1 MGEHHPAATPQEA
14 QALAERV
21 AAGMYAR
28 DRASQAMGMQIGAIG
43 PGYAELTMTVRADM
57 LNGHAICHGGFI
69 FTLADS
75 AFAYACNSYNLMTVA
90 SGCAIDFVAPAREGD
105 VLAAMARERSV
116 SGRTGVYDIEVTNQ
130 RGERVAMVRGRSH
143 RLKDREVVP
152 LDDACFAPEPLPLK

>member
-21 AAGMYAR
+21 AAGMYER

-75 AFAYACNSYNLMTVA
+75 AFAFACNSYNLTTVA

-116 SGRTGVYDIEVTNQ
+116 SGRTGIYDIEVTNQ
-130 RGERVAMVRGRSH
+130 RGETVAYFRGKSYRIKGH
-143 RLKDREVVP
+143 VVEDPQTREQ
-152 LDDACFAPEPLPLK
+152 A